1 MSRRTSLP
9 ATRSSLVRCRRRLD
23 QVRRGAALL
32 RRKRESLVDE
42 LFARARTAVAARDAI
57 EEQARRAWRALWMAA
72 AAQGGAG
79 LTPLG
84 WPTREIPLDMSVTHL
99 WGLTVVALEHTP
111 RMARSLAARGILPG
125 PGEGA
130 SQDAARHFET
140 LVERLLEA
148 APQEH
153 TMRRLGAALASTTR
167 LVNTLEQSVA
177 PRLDADLTAIR
188 RTLDEREREE
198 HVRTRRLIARRR
210 RG

>member
-1 MSRRTSLP
+1 
-9 ATRSSLVRCRRRLD
+9 VRCRRRLD

-42 LFARARTAVAARDAI
+42 LFARARTVVTSREAI
-57 EEQARRAWRALWMAA
+57 EEEARRAWQSLWTAA
-72 AAQGGAG
+72 ATQGGPA

-84 WPTREIPLDMSVTHL
+84 WPTREITVEVSVSDL
-99 WGLTVVALEHTP
+99 WGLKVVALARKPHV
-111 RMARSLAARGILPG
+111 ARSLSARGVLPAAGEAASQEAAR
-125 PGEGA
+125 
-130 SQDAARHFET
+130 RFET
-140 LVERLLEA
+140 LVEQLLEA

-153 TMRRLGAALASTTR
+153 AVRRLGAALASTTR

-188 RTLDEREREE
+188 RSLDEREREE

-210 RG
+210 HA